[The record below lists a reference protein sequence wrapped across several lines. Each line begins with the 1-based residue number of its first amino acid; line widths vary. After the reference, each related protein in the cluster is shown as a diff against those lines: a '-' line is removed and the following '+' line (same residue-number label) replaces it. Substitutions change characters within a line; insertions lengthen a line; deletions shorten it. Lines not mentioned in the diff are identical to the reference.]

1 MTNQWNIPPAL
12 EAEIKKRDRYC
23 VYCGVELLDC
33 VPQKGSRKTVA
44 SWEHIIN
51 DARIVTR
58 ENIARCC
65 FSCNASKG
73 AKILSEWIH
82 SEYCQK
88 NGITTE
94 TVAEV
99 IKVALKVGS

>member
-1 MTNQWNIPPAL
+1 MANQWNIPSWL
-12 EAEIKKRDRYC
+12 EEEIRQRDKFC

-51 DARIVTR
+51 DAGIVTR

-73 AKILSEWIH
+73 AKKLSEWIH

-99 IKVALKVGS
+99 IKVALKAGS